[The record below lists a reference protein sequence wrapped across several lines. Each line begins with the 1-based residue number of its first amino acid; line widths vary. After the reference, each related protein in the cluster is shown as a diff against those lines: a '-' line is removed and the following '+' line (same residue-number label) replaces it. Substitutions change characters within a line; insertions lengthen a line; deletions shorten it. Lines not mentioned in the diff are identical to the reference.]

1 VLRVIAKL
9 IGFHGLKGELKL
21 QPKLDDL
28 SELDLIK
35 SVTINARSY
44 EVQAHR
50 EHKNFILLKVAGI
63 DDLTAAE
70 KTFNPHCNE
79 ILVYAELSEN
89 LEAGE
94 FYLDD
99 LRGMSMIDSETG
111 LELGTVEDCTDGL
124 QTLLV
129 IRLKADGR
137 ELLVPLV
144 AEYIMNIDTASRA
157 IRARI
162 TADLLELAK

>member
-1 VLRVIAKL
+1 MLRVIAKL

-21 QPKLDDL
+21 QPLIDDV
-28 SELDLIK
+28 SDFSSIE
-35 SVTINARSY
+35 SVTINGIAYKLDSY
-44 EVQAHR
+44 R
-50 EHKNFILLKVAGI
+50 EHKNFVLLKVTGI

-70 KTFNPHCNE
+70 KLFSPHGNE
-79 ILVYAELSEN
+79 ILVYAELSEQ
-89 LEAGE
+89 LAPGE

-99 LRGMSMIDSETG
+99 LKGMSMIDSETG

-129 IRLKADGR
+129 VKLKADGR

-144 AEYIMNIDTASRA
+144 AEYIMNVDTASRVV
-157 IRARI
+157 RARI